1 MPLMRRLPVFSF
13 SRLSVLLLVAALPLA
28 AAGCGKPVDLKQ
40 ALQVTDLSGGYFDAG
55 VVDGRNKLVPS
66 ITFRIKKS
74 VDDSL
79 RPLSVN
85 VVFKKLPP
93 AGMAVAPGQPTE
105 EDFDEVFK
113 QSVPFNGNQTDLLT
127 VRSQAGYT
135 GDPPQSRADML
146 KHSQFRDMRVHIFAK
161 HSSSQWVE
169 IAHLDLPRQLITP

>member
-1 MPLMRRLPVFSF
+1 MPLMRRFPLA
-13 SRLSVLLLVAALPLA
+13 LVLLMAALPLA

-40 ALQVTDLSGGYFDAG
+40 ALQVTNLSGGYFDAG

-66 ITFRIKKS
+66 LTFRITKS
-74 VDDSL
+74 TDDSL

-93 AGMAVAPGQPTE
+93 AGTAVAPGQPTE

-113 QSVPFNGNQTDLLT
+113 QSVAFNGNQTDLLT

-169 IAHLDLPRQLITP
+169 IAHFDLPRQLITQ

>member
-1 MPLMRRLPVFSF
+1 MPLMRRFPVA
-13 SRLSVLLLVAALPLA
+13 LVVTFAALPLL

-40 ALQVTDLSGGYFDAG
+40 VLQVTDLSGGYHDAG
-55 VVDGRNKLVPS
+55 IVDGRNKIVPS
-66 ITFRIKKS
+66 ITFRLKKS
-74 VDDSL
+74 TDESL

-93 AGMAVAPGQPTE
+93 AGTAIAPGQPTE

-113 QSVPFNGNQTDLLT
+113 QSVPFDGNQTGLLT

-146 KHSQFRDMRVHIFAK
+146 KNSQFRDMRVHVFAK

-169 IAHLDLPRQLITP
+169 IAQFDIPRQLLTQ